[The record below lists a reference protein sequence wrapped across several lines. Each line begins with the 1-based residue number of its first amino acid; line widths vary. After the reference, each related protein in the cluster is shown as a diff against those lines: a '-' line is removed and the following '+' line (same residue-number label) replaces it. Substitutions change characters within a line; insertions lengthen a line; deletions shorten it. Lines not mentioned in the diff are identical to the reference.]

1 MRIVFYS
8 SNSNIF
14 SEETFKISV
23 MPRNSVTFCEF
34 CEAHPEHEFF
44 CVTQKPGMFLP
55 EEVSGSHGAAE
66 EDLKT
71 AGSRRGAEEVSKTA
85 GSHGYFSALPNVK
98 YLPLETDTDSFAEC
112 VASFKPDL
120 AIAMTFWIEPY
131 DWLPVS
137 DALVAEKLREHGVR
151 TICHSVQTALICFD
165 KWRFHN
171 ELARLGFD
179 VPAAVF
185 CDHDLYFCAGSNKD
199 VLRNIYKESV
209 LSQIKALKLPV
220 IIKDTT
226 GLSSYGMTVAH
237 TYGEVAGYLNSKRNN
252 SNRLIEEF
260 IKGRQFGLEIYGVPG
275 AYTVL
280 PPFEF
285 SVNQYGITSPK
296 QSVKYGPCELPDDL
310 RELMLKLAE
319 GLGLCGAAQ
328 VDLILDEAGGW
339 HIIEVNPRLSGMTY
353 TYAAACGLSVFEMM
367 YKAVIEPANTRNEP
381 GTTLIESASTVIAT
395 DTAVIEPAV
404 TELSRRGE
412 ITAEL
417 KKFVMSLK
425 LPLMSENQM
434 KEILQLEGVKLLN
447 QTNDLAAKQ
456 EREKGFCECII
467 AAQEKSVLQR
477 AVARFEEIYP
487 GDAIIL
493 QAKKMII

>member
-8 SNSNIF
+8 TNSN
-14 SEETFKISV
+14 TFDENTFIISV
-23 MPRNSVTFCEF
+23 MPQNSVFFDEF
-34 CEAHPEHEFF
+34 CKSHPEHDFF
-44 CVTQKPGMFLP
+44 CVTQNPGMFLP
-55 EEVSGSHGAAE
+55 ENTFEKVIE
-66 EDLKT
+66 
-71 AGSRRGAEEVSKTA
+71 
-85 GSHGYFSALPNVK
+85 NVR
-98 YLPLETDTDSFAEC
+98 YLPLNTDIDSFAEY
-112 VASFKPDL
+112 VVSLKPDL

-137 DALVAEKLREHGVR
+137 DALVAEKLKALGVQ
-151 TICHSVQTALICFD
+151 TICHSLQCALNCFD
-165 KWRFHN
+165 KWRTHN

-179 VPAAVF
+179 VPPAVF
-185 CDHDLYFCAGSNKD
+185 CDHDLYFCAGSNKE
-199 VLRNIYKESV
+199 VLRNVYKESV
-209 LSQIKALKLPV
+209 LAQIRGLKLPV

-260 IKGRQFGLEIYGVPG
+260 INGRQFGLEIYGVPG
-275 AYTVL
+275 AWTVL
-280 PPFEF
+280 PPLEF

-296 QSVKYGPCELPDDL
+296 QSVKYGPCLLPDEL
-310 RELMLKLAE
+310 RETMLKLAD

-328 VDLILDEAGGW
+328 VDLILDDNGKW

-353 TYAAACGLSVFEMM
+353 TYAAACGLSVFEML
-367 YKAVIEPANTRNEP
+367 YRTVIEPTNAVIEP
-381 GTTLIESASTVIAT
+381 V
-395 DTAVIEPAV
+395 
-404 TELSRRGE
+404 E

-417 KKFVMSLK
+417 NKFVMSLK
-425 LPLMSENQM
+425 LPLMTKAQM
-434 KEILQLEGVKLLN
+434 SEILQLEGVKMLN

-467 AAQEKSVLQR
+467 AAQEKSVLQK
-477 AVARFEEIYP
+477 AVSRFEDLFL

-493 QAKKMII
+493 QAKKILS

>member
-8 SNSNIF
+8 TNSNVF
-14 SEETFKISV
+14 DEDTFKISV
-23 MPRNSVTFCEF
+23 MPRNAVSFEDFCR
-34 CEAHPEHEFF
+34 AHPGHEFF
-44 CVTQKPGMFLP
+44 CLTQKPGMFLP
-55 EEVSGSHGAAE
+55 EQFEDSQGA
-66 EDLKT
+66 
-71 AGSRRGAEEVSKTA
+71 SSFHSNIR
-85 GSHGYFSALPNVK
+85 
-98 YLPLETDTDSFAEC
+98 YLPLDTDSQTFTDALLEL
-112 VASFKPDL
+112 KPDL

-137 DALVAEKLREHGVR
+137 DALVGEKLRERGVK
-151 TICHSVQTALICFD
+151 TICHSVQTGLTCFD
-165 KWRFHN
+165 KWRTHN
-171 ELARLGFD
+171 QLARLGFE
-179 VPAAVF
+179 VAAGVF
-185 CDHDLYFCAGSNKD
+185 CDHDLYFCAGSNKE

-209 LSQIKALKLPV
+209 LAQIHGLKLPV

-260 IKGRQFGLEIYGVPG
+260 ISGRQFGLEIYGLPG

-296 QSVKYGPCELPDDL
+296 QSVKYGPCELPEDL
-310 RELMLKLAE
+310 REMMLKLAE

-328 VDLILDEAGGW
+328 VDLILDDKGKW
-339 HIIEVNPRLSGMTY
+339 HIIEINPRLSGMTY
-353 TYAAACGLSVFEMM
+353 TYASLLGMSVFELL
-367 YKAVIEPANTRNEP
+367 YNTVVEPANTVVECPRS
-381 GTTLIESASTVIAT
+381 GCIET
-395 DTAVIEPAV
+395 
-404 TELSRRGE
+404 
-412 ITAEL
+412 TAEFN
-417 KKFVMSLK
+417 KFVMSLK

-434 KEILQLEGVKLLN
+434 KEILQIPGVRLLN

-467 AAQEKSVLQR
+467 AADEKSVLQK
-477 AVARFEEIYP
+477 AVAHFEELFP
-487 GDAIIL
+487 GDAIVL
-493 QAKKMII
+493 QAKKMIM

>member
-1 MRIVFYS
+1 MRIIFYS
-8 SNSNIF
+8 TNSNIF
-14 SEETFKISV
+14 DEENFKIKV
-23 MPRNSVTFCEF
+23 MPKNAATFSNF
-34 CEAHPEHEFF
+34 CKAHPEHEFF

-55 EEVSGSHGAAE
+55 EKTDGSHDAVF
-66 EDLKT
+66 T
-71 AGSRRGAEEVSKTA
+71 
-85 GSHGYFSALPNVK
+85 LPNVH
-98 YLPLETDTDSFAEC
+98 YLPLETNTDTFAGT
-112 VASFKPDL
+112 VAALKPDM

-137 DALVAEKLREHGVR
+137 DAILGEKLKAAGIR
-151 TICHSVQTALICFD
+151 TICHSVETALICFD
-165 KWRFHN
+165 KWRTHN
-171 ELARLGFD
+171 ELARLGFK
-179 VPAAVF
+179 VAAAVF
-185 CDHDLYFCAGSNKD
+185 CDHDLYFCAGSNKE
-199 VLRNIYKESV
+199 VLRNVYKESV
-209 LSQIKALKLPV
+209 LAQIRGLRLPV

-260 IKGRQFGLEIYGVPG
+260 ISGRQFGLEIYGLPG

-296 QSVKYGPCELPDDL
+296 QSVKYGPCELPAEL
-310 RELMLKLAE
+310 REMMLKLAE

-328 VDLILDEAGGW
+328 VDLILDDDGKW

-367 YKAVIEPANTRNEP
+367 YKACVEKNPLPQPAP
-381 GTTLIESASTVIAT
+381 
-395 DTAVIEPAV
+395 
-404 TELSRRGE
+404 
-412 ITAEL
+412 
-417 KKFVMSLK
+417 FVMSLK
-425 LPLMSENQM
+425 LPLMTENEM
-434 KEILQLEGVKLLN
+434 SEILQLPGVKLLN

-467 AAQEKSVLQR
+467 AADEKSVLQK
-477 AVARFEEIYP
+477 AVAHFEELFP
-487 GDAIIL
+487 DNAIIL
-493 QAKKMII
+493 QAKKMIN

>member
-8 SNSNIF
+8 TNSNIF
-14 SEETFKISV
+14 DETTFKISV
-23 MPRNSVTFCEF
+23 MPENAATFGDF
-34 CEAHPEHEFF
+34 CAAHPEHEFF
-44 CVTQKPGMFLP
+44 CLSQKPGMFLP
-55 EEVSGSHGAAE
+55 ENNS
-66 EDLKT
+66 
-71 AGSRRGAEEVSKTA
+71 
-85 GSHGYFSALPNVK
+85 LPNVR
-98 YLPLETDTDSFAEC
+98 YLPLETDTQTFTEA
-112 VASFKPDL
+112 VTALKPDL

-137 DALVAEKLREHGVR
+137 DALVAEKLRERGMTV
-151 TICHSVQTALICFD
+151 ICHSVQTGLICFD
-165 KWRFHN
+165 KWRTHN
-171 ELARLGFD
+171 EMARLGFD
-179 VPAAVF
+179 VAAAVF
-185 CDHDLYFCAGSNKD
+185 CYHDLYFCAGSNKE
-199 VLRNIYKESV
+199 VLRNVYKESV
-209 LSQIKALKLPV
+209 LAQIRTLHLPV

-226 GLSSYGMTVAH
+226 GLSSFGMTVAH

-260 IKGRQFGLEIYGVPG
+260 ISGRQFGLEIYGVPG

-296 QSVKYGPCELPDDL
+296 QSVKYGPCELHEGL
-310 RELMLKLAE
+310 RDMMLRLAE

-328 VDLILDEAGGW
+328 VDLILDNDDKW

-353 TYAAACGLSVFEMM
+353 TYAAACGLTVFELL
-367 YKAVIEPANTRNEP
+367 YKTVIEPA
-381 GTTLIESASTVIAT
+381 TT
-395 DTAVIEPAV
+395 VIEPV
-404 TELSRRGE
+404 E
-412 ITAEL
+412 ITADI

-434 KEILQLEGVKLLN
+434 KEILRLEGVKLLN

-467 AAQEKSVLQR
+467 VSDDKAVLQK
-477 AVARFEEIYP
+477 AVARFEEKFP
-487 GDAIIL
+487 EDAIIL
-493 QAKKMII
+493 QAKKMLN

>member
-8 SNSNIF
+8 TNSNIF
-14 SEETFKISV
+14 DDENFKIKV
-23 MPRNSVTFCEF
+23 MPKNAATFSDF
-34 CEAHPEHEFF
+34 CKAHPEHEFS

-55 EEVSGSHGAAE
+55 EKTDGSHDAVF
-66 EDLKT
+66 T
-71 AGSRRGAEEVSKTA
+71 
-85 GSHGYFSALPNVK
+85 LPNVN
-98 YLPLETDTDSFAEC
+98 YLPLETDTDTFAGT
-112 VASFKPDL
+112 VAALKPDM

-137 DALVAEKLREHGVR
+137 DALVGEKLKAAGVR

-165 KWRFHN
+165 KWRTHN
-171 ELARLGFD
+171 ELARLGFK
-179 VPAAVF
+179 VAPAVF
-185 CDHDLYFCAGSNKD
+185 CDHDLYFCAGSNRV
-199 VLRNIYKESV
+199 VLRNIYKESL
-209 LSQIKALKLPV
+209 LSQIKKLQLPV

-226 GLSSYGMTVAH
+226 GLSSYGMTVAN

-296 QSVKYGPCELPDDL
+296 QSVKYGPCELTDDL
-310 RELMLKLAE
+310 REMMLKLAE
-319 GLGLCGAAQ
+319 GLGLRGAAQ
-328 VDLILDEAGGW
+328 VDLILDDEENW
-339 HIIEVNPRLSGMTY
+339 HIIEVNPRLSGMSY
-353 TYAAACGLSVFEMM
+353 TYAAAYGLSVFEMM
-367 YKAVIEPANTRNEP
+367 YKAVIEPATTGNEP
-381 GTTLIESASTVIAT
+381 K
-395 DTAVIEPAV
+395 TAVIEPKTAV
-404 TELSRRGE
+404 IEPVE

-417 KKFVMSLK
+417 KKFVISLK
-425 LPLMSENQM
+425 LPLMSESKM
-434 KEILQLEGVKLLN
+434 KELLSLPGVKILN

-467 AAQEKSVLQR
+467 AAQEKEILQN
-477 AVARFEEIYP
+477 AVARFEELFP

-493 QAKKMII
+493 QAEKMLA

>member
-1 MRIVFYS
+1 MRIIFYS
-8 SNSNIF
+8 TNSNIF
-14 SEETFKISV
+14 DEENFKIKV
-23 MPRNSVTFCEF
+23 MPKNAATFSNF
-34 CEAHPEHEFF
+34 CKAHPEHEFF

-55 EEVSGSHGAAE
+55 EKTDGSHDAVF
-66 EDLKT
+66 T
-71 AGSRRGAEEVSKTA
+71 
-85 GSHGYFSALPNVK
+85 LPNVH
-98 YLPLETDTDSFAEC
+98 YLPLETDTDTFAGT
-112 VASFKPDL
+112 VAALKPDM

-137 DALVAEKLREHGVR
+137 DAILGEKLKAAGIR
-151 TICHSVQTALICFD
+151 TICHSVETALICFD
-165 KWRFHN
+165 KWRTHN
-171 ELARLGFD
+171 ELARLGFK
-179 VPAAVF
+179 VAAAVF
-185 CDHDLYFCAGSNKD
+185 CDHDLYFCAGSNKE
-199 VLRNIYKESV
+199 VLRNVYKESV
-209 LSQIKALKLPV
+209 RAQIRGLRLPV

-260 IKGRQFGLEIYGVPG
+260 ISGRQFGLEIYGLPG

-296 QSVKYGPCELPDDL
+296 QSVKYGPCELPAEL
-310 RELMLKLAE
+310 REMMLKLAE

-328 VDLILDEAGGW
+328 VDLILDDDGKW

-367 YKAVIEPANTRNEP
+367 YKACVEKNPLPQPAP
-381 GTTLIESASTVIAT
+381 
-395 DTAVIEPAV
+395 
-404 TELSRRGE
+404 
-412 ITAEL
+412 
-417 KKFVMSLK
+417 FVMSLK
-425 LPLMSENQM
+425 LPLMTENEM
-434 KEILQLEGVKLLN
+434 SEILQLPGVKLLN

-467 AAQEKSVLQR
+467 AADEKSVLQK
-477 AVARFEEIYP
+477 AVAHFEELFP
-487 GDAIIL
+487 DNSIIL
-493 QAKKMII
+493 QAKKMIN